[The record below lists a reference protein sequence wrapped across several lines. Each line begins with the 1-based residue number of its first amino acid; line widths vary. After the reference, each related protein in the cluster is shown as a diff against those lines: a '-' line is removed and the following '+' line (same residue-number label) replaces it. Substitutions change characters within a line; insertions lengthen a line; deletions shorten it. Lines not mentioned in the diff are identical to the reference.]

1 MQTLDISK
9 SKKFQ
14 FEVNINGIN
23 PNELQG
29 LFEFV
34 IGGIHYGFPVEIR
47 DSIIKA
53 EIPPLTEVVKKNITS
68 GSVLECNLS
77 VYGNGFHLEPW
88 SGKFEAHAPVQ
99 MEAHMSFTEED
110 DKIEMIDEKAKSV
123 EAKLIESAD
132 EDLSEPNLDVLESI
146 SESPGPSPMRV
157 EENKTKQKAVLNEN
171 YKKLMKQII
180 KEEML
185 YIKTGKRIRNIKE
198 DTKTKRIIR
207 MKVRKKLVE
216 TLKNKKAKQALL
228 NESVSSQCACQIEDP
243 ISLMESVGMTN
254 KKTQERLLEV
264 AKAKAGDDPVSIYD
278 TIKKMIE
285 LTQG

>member
-23 PNELQG
+23 PKELQG

-34 IGGIHYGFPVEIR
+34 IGGIHYGFPVEIK

-53 EIPPLTEVVKKNITS
+53 EIPPLTEIVKKNITS
-68 GSVLECNLS
+68 GSILECNLS

-88 SGKFEAHAPVQ
+88 TGKFEAHAPVQ

-110 DKIEMIDEKAKSV
+110 DKTKSI
-123 EAKLIESAD
+123 EAKLIESKD
-132 EDLSEPNLDVLESI
+132 EEIIEPNLDVLESI
-146 SESPGPSPMRV
+146 TESPGPSPMRV
-157 EENKTKQKAVLNEN
+157 EENKAKQKAVINEN

-180 KEEML
+180 KEEMI
-185 YIKTGKRIRNIKE
+185 YIKTGKRIRNVQE

-216 TLKNKKAKQALL
+216 ILKNKKAKQALL

-254 KKTQERLLEV
+254 KKTQERLLEA

-285 LTQG
+285 LTQS

>member
-23 PNELQG
+23 SNELQG

-34 IGGIHYGFPVEIR
+34 IGGIHYGFPVEIK

-53 EIPPLTEVVKKNITS
+53 EIPPLTDIVKKNITT

-88 SGKFEAHAPVQ
+88 AGKFEAQAPVQ

-110 DKIEMIDEKAKSV
+110 DKVEIIEQEKEIKTV
-123 EAKLIESAD
+123 EAKLIESPD
-132 EDLSEPNLDVLESI
+132 EEQTPEPNLDVLEPI
-146 SESPGPSPMRV
+146 TESPGPSPMRV
-157 EENKTKQKAVLNEN
+157 EKNNKEKQKDLLN
-171 YKKLMKQII
+171 KSLMKQII
-180 KEEML
+180 KEEIF
-185 YIKTGKRIRNIKE
+185 YIKTGKRVRNIQE
-198 DTKTKRIIR
+198 DTKNKKIIR

-216 TLKNKKAKQALL
+216 VLKNKKAKEAIL
-228 NESVSSQCACQIEDP
+228 NENISCVCKKEDP

-254 KKTQERLLEV
+254 KKTQTRLLEA
-264 AKAKAGDDPVSIYD
+264 AKIKAGDDPVSIYD

-285 LTQG
+285 LTQT